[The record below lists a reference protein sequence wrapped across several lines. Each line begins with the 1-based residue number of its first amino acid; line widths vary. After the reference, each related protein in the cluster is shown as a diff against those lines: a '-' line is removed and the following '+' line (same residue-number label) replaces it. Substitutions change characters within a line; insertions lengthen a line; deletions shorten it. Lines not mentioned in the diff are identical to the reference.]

1 MSSASHDYIMLPVSP
16 KLYESAN
23 ELREAHV
30 LTENYPVKGV
40 RLERGGSINRSLAR

>member
-1 MSSASHDYIMLPVSP
+1 MSSASRDDVVLTISP

-30 LTENYPVKGV
+30 LTENCLVTEVQLK
-40 RLERGGSINRSLAR
+40 REASINRSSAR